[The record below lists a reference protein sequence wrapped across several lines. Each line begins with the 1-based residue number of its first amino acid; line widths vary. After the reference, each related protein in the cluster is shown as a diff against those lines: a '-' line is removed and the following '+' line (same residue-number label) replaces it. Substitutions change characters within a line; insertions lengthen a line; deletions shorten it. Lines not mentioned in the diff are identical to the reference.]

1 MEDGKIGRLRICV
14 LHFPRKWHGRD
25 LEIAPTKNKGW
36 EDCYRSGISI
46 ALTIRS
52 VDPTTLLESLQE
64 WVTPL
69 FGAYGGLLSVAGEY
83 RGVIVQREELVVD
96 GV

>member
-14 LHFPRKWHGRD
+14 LHFPRNWHGRD
-25 LEIAPTKNKGW
+25 LEIAPTKGKGW

-52 VDPTTLLESLQE
+52 VDPTTLLKSLQE
-64 WVTPL
+64 GIVPL
-69 FGAYGGLLSVAGEY
+69 FGAYSGLRSVAGVDN
-83 RGVIVQREELVVD
+83 RVVVQRQELVSD
-96 GV
+96 

>member
-1 MEDGKIGRLRICV
+1 MGISV

-25 LEIAPTKNKGW
+25 LEIAPTKGKGW

-52 VDPTTLLESLQE
+52 VDPTTLLKSLQE
-64 WVTPL
+64 WVIPL
-69 FGAYGGLLSVAGEY
+69 FGAYGGLGTVTGED
-83 RGVIVQREELVVD
+83 RGVIVER
-96 GV
+96 